1 VAVLAIFSVI
11 GSVKWSRFAVKHL
24 NLVLIPTAIVYFYRD
39 VFPLATFPLT
49 PKDLWEGALLWPKIA
64 TLFLVS
70 GIVPLVI
77 PRQYTP
83 VDLKHPMPV
92 PNPEQ
97 TASIL
102 SSVFFSFLDRIV
114 ALAYQTP
121 HLSFDQLPPLCDYDD
136 MKHLK
141 TWAFPV
147 HSTGYF
153 LKM

>member
-1 VAVLAIFSVI
+1 
-11 GSVKWSRFAVKHL
+11 
-24 NLVLIPTAIVYFYRD
+24 
-39 VFPLATFPLT
+39 
-49 PKDLWEGALLWPKIA
+49 
-64 TLFLVS
+64 
-70 GIVPLVI
+70 
-77 PRQYTP
+77 
-83 VDLKHPMPV
+83 MPV

-147 HSTGYF
+147 HLTSYF